1 MLVLATNQE
10 LPVPHTVNL
19 YQAKT
24 HLSELVD
31 RAAGGEEI
39 VIAKAGKPVARLV
52 PLAGVTAG
60 RLPGGWEGT
69 VYIAP
74 DFDAPLPPEVLAAF
88 LGGLPDKPARQ
99 AGA

>member
-1 MLVLATNQE
+1 MA
-10 LPVPHTVNL
+10 HTVNL

-31 RAAGGEEI
+31 RAASGEEI
-39 VIAKAGKPVARLV
+39 VIAKAGKPLARLV
-52 PLAGVTAG
+52 PLAGAAAG

-88 LGGLPDKPARQ
+88 LGGLPDQPV
-99 AGA
+99 AGPGADA